1 MKPVVVQYPVNPGP
15 GFDAFIDVLLMKMYR
30 FKDENGTR
38 EELDIPA
45 EEAEKAQA
53 LNKELVEAA
62 AEYDDALMELYFEK
76 GTLTQ
81 DDIRS
86 GLKIG
91 VSRRAVMPVFCGSA
105 KRDIG
110 TKRLMEF
117 IINVAPGPKERRS
130 GPTKRL
136 RP

>member
-1 MKPVVVQYPVNPGP
+1 
-15 GFDAFIDVLLMKMYR
+15 MKMYR

-62 AEYDDALMELYFEK
+62 AEYDDAPMELYFEK

-86 GLKIG
+86 GLENRRIPSGGHARILRQCQARHRHQAPDG
-91 VSRRAVMPVFCGSA
+91 VHHQRSARPAEGPPPSSR
-105 KRDIG
+105 
-110 TKRLMEF
+110 
-117 IINVAPGPKERRS
+117 PKERRS